1 MMKVSRHSSD
11 HFQLSEKCDHIDLV
25 NINVYAK
32 FYGNISNGLEVG
44 PVSLFQNLDLGKA
57 STNDKM
63 SFGNPLGYILSIS
76 MYAKYYAQFKIKSQF
91 HFSRI
96 LTSVKARPMR
106 NDIWQYL
113 GLQFVNTNVCVKN
126 KNIPHG
132 PRDRASITFSE
143 FGLCNASTKDKW
155 HLAISW
161 ARSCQYKCICIISS
175 TYSTWFKRQDQF
187 YFF

>member
-1 MMKVSRHSSD
+1 MWDKPSFTNTIIIHAHAKFQSKIMMKVSRHSSD
-11 HFQLSEKCDHIDLV
+11 HFQLSEKCDYIDLV

-143 FGLCNASTKDKW
+143 FGPLQRLD
-155 HLAISW
+155 
-161 ARSCQYKCICIISS
+161 Q
-175 TYSTWFKRQDQF
+175 RQMALGNLLG
-187 YFF
+187 